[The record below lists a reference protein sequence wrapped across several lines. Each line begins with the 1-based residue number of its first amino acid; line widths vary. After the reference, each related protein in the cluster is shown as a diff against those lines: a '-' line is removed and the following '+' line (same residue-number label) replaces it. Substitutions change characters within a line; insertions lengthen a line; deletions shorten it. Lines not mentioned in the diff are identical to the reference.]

1 MNKDTMDF
9 AEAILNV
16 RTSLRISQ
24 QELAADLQVSY
35 ATVNRW
41 ENRRTVP
48 NKMTLN
54 VIKHYCH
61 SNHLE
66 FDYKPD
72 NDGYWALPRLAKDK
86 IMLLPD
92 SLLALIQQG
101 EGLNVEFKRSAME
114 ITSDVYETV
123 CSFSNREGG
132 HIFLGVK
139 DNGEIL
145 GVQKDRVDQMKK
157 NFVTA
162 INNRNKINPPLYI
175 NPIDYEFEGKTI
187 IMSPEGRTEK
197 NKK

>member
-72 NDGYWALPRLAKDK
+72 NDGCWALPRLAKDK

-187 IMSPEGRTEK
+187 I
-197 NKK
+197 

>member
-9 AEAILNV
+9 ADAILNV

-61 SNHLE
+61 RNHLE

-72 NDGYWALPRLAKDK
+72 ND
-86 IMLLPD
+86 
-92 SLLALIQQG
+92 
-101 EGLNVEFKRSAME
+101 E
-114 ITSDVYETV
+114 
-123 CSFSNREGG
+123 C
-132 HIFLGVK
+132 
-139 DNGEIL
+139 
-145 GVQKDRVDQMKK
+145 
-157 NFVTA
+157 
-162 INNRNKINPPLYI
+162 
-175 NPIDYEFEGKTI
+175 
-187 IMSPEGRTEK
+187 
-197 NKK
+197 